1 MTEQNVVLKEGE
13 INMSQFSAEEQQ
25 RMMYEHGKQVYNMA
39 KPEGEL
45 DLIAVVREDMESA
58 GLGDQL
64 AEHYD
69 NNQWIMDGKNKIA
82 EVQRYLLNR
91 YLNFQLQQC
100 PVSSIDARY
109 SLLKKGKIENWLQ
122 LFRDNVLPFMVE
134 HRLPKY

>member
-1 MTEQNVVLKEGE
+1 MIEQKVVLKDGE
-13 INMSQFSAEEQQ
+13 VDMSQHSAEEQQ
-25 RMMYEHGKQVYNMA
+25 RMMYEHGKQVYNMP

-45 DLIAVVREDMESA
+45 DLIAVVREDLEGA
-58 GLGDQL
+58 GLKEQL
-64 AEHYD
+64 PDYYD
-69 NNQWIMDGKNKIA
+69 NNQWILDGKNRLA

-109 SLLKKGKIENWLQ
+109 SLLKKGKIETWLQ

>member
-1 MTEQNVVLKEGE
+1 MTEQMNTARESDVDMTKY
-13 INMSQFSAEEQQ
+13 SAEEQQ
-25 RMMYEHGKQVYNMA
+25 RMMYEHGKQVYNMP

-45 DLIAVVREDMESA
+45 DLIAVVREDLVSA
-58 GLGDQL
+58 GLGEQL

-69 NNQWIMDGKNKIA
+69 NNQWIVDGKNRLA

-109 SLLKKGKIENWLQ
+109 SLLKKGKIETWLQ

-134 HRLPKY
+134 HRLPRY

>member
-13 INMSQFSAEEQQ
+13 VNMSQYSAEEQQ
-25 RMMYEHGKQVYNMA
+25 RMLFEHGKQVYNMP

-45 DLIAVVREDMESA
+45 DLITVVREDFVNA

-69 NNQWIMDGKNKIA
+69 NNPWIVDGKNKIA